1 MAYYSE
7 EIIEEVKS
15 ANDIVDVVSQYVT
28 LKRQGTTYFGPCPF
42 HREKTPSFA
51 VTPDKQIYHCF
62 GCGEGGNVVR
72 FVMRVEN
79 IGFKEAIEFLAE
91 RAKIT
96 LPTTDYRDEGLSQD
110 EFKLREYHK
119 SQMYEINKEAGRF
132 FYNNIEKSE
141 QAKKYIINRKLS
153 LNTVRRFGLGFALDD
168 NGLYQYLKEKG
179 FQEEDMLA
187 TGLIGKTEKGNF
199 YDKFKNRLMF
209 PIFDVRG
216 RVVAFG
222 GRALASHEEL
232 KAQRIPKYVNS
243 PENLIYTKGKHLY
256 GMNLA
261 KKNSEKMKRILV
273 VEGYMDVISPHQG
286 GITNVVASLGTA
298 LTESQGK
305 LLRQYAEEVVLS
317 YDSDAAGQK
326 AIMRGLEV
334 MQSLGVMAKVL
345 QIEGAKDPDEFVLKY
360 GPERFE
366 KLINNSLSAVE
377 YKIKILKQDYNLEDT
392 TDKIKF
398 LNKMAEVLAKVE
410 NNIERDIYI
419 EKLSKEVGV
428 GKEAIQAEVERFLF
442 KDSKPVSKFVVP
454 IVEENKK
461 KTVEEKSDL
470 EEMILYLLTSKDMN
484 IYNKVKAVVSP
495 NEFKIPTN
503 QKILSLLYGKYEIG
517 DINNVD
523 LMSVCE
529 TDEDFNTMT
538 RIMMRTNVE
547 DNFAK
552 IAEDV
557 LKNFEM
563 NQLQER
569 KKELIEL
576 IQKTTLTE
584 ERRKYEMELNEII
597 IKSVRR

>member
-7 EIIEEVKS
+7 EIIEEIKS

-72 FVMRVEN
+72 FVMRAEN

-96 LPTTDYRDEGLSQD
+96 LPTTDYRQEGMSED
-110 EFKLREYHK
+110 EFKMREYHK

-132 FYNNIEKSE
+132 FYNNLEKSE
-141 QAKKYIINRKLS
+141 QAKEYMIKRKLS
-153 LNTVRRFGLGFALDD
+153 YHTVRKFGLGFALDD
-168 NGLYQYLKEKG
+168 NGLYKYLKEKG
-179 FQEEDMLA
+179 FKEEDMLA
-187 TGLIGKTEKGNF
+187 TGLVGKTEKGYL

-232 KAQRIPKYVNS
+232 KAQHIPKYVNS
-243 PENLIYTKGKHLY
+243 PENLIYTKGRHLY
-256 GMNLA
+256 GLNLA

-273 VEGYMDVISPHQG
+273 VEGYMDVISPHQA
-286 GITNVVASLGTA
+286 GITSVVASLGTA
-298 LTESQGK
+298 LTEAQGK
-305 LLRQYAEEVVLS
+305 LIRQYAEEVVLS

-326 AIMRGLEV
+326 AIMRGLEI

-345 QIEGAKDPDEFVLKY
+345 QMEGAKDPDEFVLKY

-377 YKIKILKQDYNLEDT
+377 YKIKILKQNYNLEDT

-398 LNKMAEVLAKVE
+398 LNKMAEALAKVE

-419 EKLSKEVGV
+419 EKLSKELGV

-442 KDSKPVSKFVVP
+442 KDSKPVSKFVMP
-454 IVEENKK
+454 RAEEKK
-461 KTVEEKSDL
+461 KNTIEEKSEL

-495 NEFKIPTN
+495 NAFKIPTN
-503 QKILSLLYGKYEIG
+503 QKILSHLYGKYEIG
-517 DINNVD
+517 DINNSD

-529 TDEDFNTMT
+529 TDDDFNTMT
-538 RIMMRTNVE
+538 RIMMRANVE
-547 DNFAK
+547 ENFSK

-557 LKNFEM
+557 LKRFEIE
-563 NQLQER
+563 QLQTR

-576 IQKTTLTE
+576 IQVATSNE
-584 ERRKYEMELNEII
+584 ERRKYEMELNDII
-597 IKSVRR
+597 LKSVRR

>member
-96 LPTTDYRDEGLSQD
+96 LPTTDYREEGLTQD

-141 QAKKYIINRKLS
+141 QAKNYIINRKLS

-187 TGLIGKTEKGNF
+187 TGLVGKTEKGYL

-273 VEGYMDVISPHQG
+273 VEGYMDVISPHQA

-298 LTESQGK
+298 LTEGQGK

-345 QIEGAKDPDEFVLKY
+345 QMEGAKDPDEFVLKY

-398 LNKMAEVLAKVE
+398 LNKMAEALAKVE

-428 GKEAIQAEVERFLF
+428 GKEAIQAEVERCLF
-442 KDSKPVSKFVVP
+442 KDSKPVSNFVTP
-454 IVEENKK
+454 IVEEKKK
-461 KTVEEKSDL
+461 KTIEEKSEM
-470 EEMILYLLTSKDMN
+470 EEMILYLLTSKDKN
-484 IYNKVKAVVSP
+484 IYNKVKDIVSP
-495 NEFKIPTN
+495 SDFKIPTN
-503 QKILSLLYGKYEIG
+503 QKLLSLLYDIYENG
-517 DINNVD
+517 DINHSDIINV
-523 LMSVCE
+523 CQ
-529 TDEDFNTMT
+529 TDEEFNTMT
-538 RIMMRTNVE
+538 RIMLRSNVE
-547 DNFAK
+547 ENFSK

-563 NQLQER
+563 ERLQER

-576 IQKTTLTE
+576 IQKTMSPE

>member
-7 EIIEEVKS
+7 EIIDEVKS
-15 ANDIVDVVSQYVT
+15 ANDIVDVVSQYVN

-72 FVMRVEN
+72 FIMRVEN
-79 IGFKEAIEFLAE
+79 ISFKEAIEFLAE

-96 LPTTDYRDEGLSQD
+96 LPTTDYRSEGMSDD
-110 EFKLREYHK
+110 EFKMREYHK

-132 FYNNIEKSE
+132 FYNNIEKSN
-141 QAKKYIINRKLS
+141 QAKEYITKRKLAIG
-153 LNTVRRFGLGFALDD
+153 TVRRFGLGFALDD
-168 NGLYQYLKEKG
+168 NGLYKYLNEKG
-179 FQEEDMLA
+179 FKEEDMLA
-187 TGLIGKTEKGNF
+187 TGLIGKTDKGYF

-209 PIFDVRG
+209 PIFDIRG

-232 KAQRIPKYVNS
+232 KAQHIPKYVNS

-261 KKNSEKMKRILV
+261 KKTSEKMKRILV
-273 VEGYMDVISPHQG
+273 VEGYMDVISPHQF

-298 LTESQGK
+298 LTEAQGK

-326 AIMRGLEV
+326 AIARGIEI
-334 MQSLGVMAKVL
+334 MQSLGVMVKVL
-345 QIEGAKDPDEFVLKY
+345 QMEGAKDPDEFVLKY

-377 YKIKILKQDYNLEDT
+377 YKIKMLKQEFNLQDT

-398 LNKMAEVLAKVE
+398 LNKMAEVLSKVD

-428 GKEAIQAEVERFLF
+428 GKEAIQAEVEKFLF
-442 KDSKPVSKFVVP
+442 KESKPVGKFVLPVA
-454 IVEENKK
+454 EE
-461 KTVEEKSDL
+461 KTKNITVNKSDL
-470 EEMILYLLTSKDMN
+470 EEMIIYLLTSKDKI
-484 IYNKVKAVVSP
+484 IYDKVRKITFIDD
-495 NEFKIPTN
+495 FKVPTN
-503 QKILSLLYGKYEIG
+503 KKILASLYDKYETG
-517 DINNVD
+517 DISTID
-523 LMSVCE
+523 LTSICSS
-529 TDEDFNTMT
+529 DEEFNTMT
-538 RIMMRTNVE
+538 RIMMRKNVE
-547 DNFAK
+547 DNFNK

-563 NQLQER
+563 KKLEEK

-576 IQKTTLTE
+576 IQSSSSTD
-584 ERRKYEMELNEII
+584 ERKKYETELNEII
-597 IKSVRR
+597 LKTVRR

>member
-7 EIIEEVKS
+7 EIIDEVKS
-15 ANDIVDVVSQYVT
+15 ANDIVDVVSQYVN
-28 LKRQGTTYFGPCPF
+28 LKRQGTTFFGPCPF

-72 FVMRVEN
+72 FIMRAEN
-79 IGFKEAIEFLAE
+79 ISFKEAIEFLAE

-110 EFKLREYHK
+110 EFKMREYHK

-132 FYNNIEKSE
+132 FYNNIEKSN
-141 QAKKYIINRKLS
+141 QAKEYITKRKLS
-153 LNTVRRFGLGFALDD
+153 YNTVRRFGLGFALDD
-168 NGLYQYLKEKG
+168 NGLYKYLKEKG
-179 FQEEDMLA
+179 FKEEDMLA
-187 TGLIGKTEKGNF
+187 TGLIGKNDRGYL

-243 PENLIYTKGKHLY
+243 PENLVYTKGRHLY
-256 GMNLA
+256 GLNLA

-273 VEGYMDVISPHQG
+273 VEGYMDVISPHQV
-286 GITNVVASLGTA
+286 GITHVVASLGTA
-298 LTESQGK
+298 LTEAQGK

-326 AIMRGLEV
+326 AIMRGIEI
-334 MQSLGVMAKVL
+334 MQSLGVMVKVL
-345 QIEGAKDPDEFVLKY
+345 QMEGAKDPDEFVLKY

-377 YKIKILKQDYNLEDT
+377 YKIKMLKQNYNLQDT

-398 LNKMAEVLAKVE
+398 LNKMAEVLAKVD

-428 GKEAIQAEVERFLF
+428 GKEAIQAEVEKFLF
-442 KDSKPVSKFVVP
+442 KGSKPVNKFVLPVVDEKKKES
-454 IVEENKK
+454 IVE
-461 KTVEEKSDL
+461 KSEL
-470 EEMILYLLTSKDMN
+470 EEMILYLLTSKDKS
-484 IYNKVKAVVSP
+484 IYNKVKKVALVEDFNV
-495 NEFKIPTN
+495 PTN
-503 QKILSLLYGKYEIG
+503 KKILSLLYDKYETG
-517 DINNVD
+517 DITNID
-523 LMSVCE
+523 LTNLCQ
-529 TDEDFNTMT
+529 TDDEFNTMT
-538 RIMMRTNVE
+538 RILMKKNVE
-547 DNFAK
+547 DNFNK

-557 LKNFEM
+557 LNSFEM
-563 NQLQER
+563 NKLQTR
-569 KKELIEL
+569 KKQLIEL
-576 IQKTTLTE
+576 IQSSNTNE
-584 ERRKYEMELNEII
+584 ERKQYETELNDII
-597 IKSVRR
+597 LKSVRR